1 MYRKYDYLCEE
12 ARKIREEVF
21 VKEQGFKD
29 EFDSID
35 DKAFHLVFFDR
46 NNAYGVCR
54 YFKDDNG
61 EYVIGR
67 VAVVKSYRKKHLG
80 SYIINTAEENIILDG
95 GKRVFLSAQV
105 QAKDFY
111 KRNGYT
117 EYGEV
122 YLDEYCPHIHMK
134 KDLIKYKF

>member
-67 VAVVKSYRKKHLG
+67 VAVVKSYRK
-80 SYIINTAEENIILDG
+80 ST
-95 GKRVFLSAQV
+95 
-105 QAKDFY
+105 
-111 KRNGYT
+111 
-117 EYGEV
+117 
-122 YLDEYCPHIHMK
+122 
-134 KDLIKYKF
+134 